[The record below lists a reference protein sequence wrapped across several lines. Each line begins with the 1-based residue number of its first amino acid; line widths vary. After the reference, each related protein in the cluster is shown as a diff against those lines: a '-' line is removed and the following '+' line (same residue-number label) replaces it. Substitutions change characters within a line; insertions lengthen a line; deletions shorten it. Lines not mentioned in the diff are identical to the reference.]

1 MTNKIRLQRQRLR
14 INARVRLCSRT
25 IARQLGVPS
34 SFLRMLTSVILSSS
48 FSNLIFLPLLSL
60 ALFVVYMAH
69 HGFFSYDFFS
79 EGVFGMKLFV
89 FTMVIGL
96 VLMSFMLFGS
106 GILLYAR
113 RKGAAVSWLAVC
125 GILFLNVLFLILMGT
140 SLLNPEKRIFA
151 LSVLGVTLY
160 LAVHFGVFFFAK
172 LKVKIM
178 LLFVLFFLAFDLV
191 ATQPNVAAKL
201 LGNGL
206 RIFGVGG
213 EIPIE
218 VVSDDGVA
226 KGRLILLT
234 PKYIYFK
241 EDPNNA
247 LIIQALDKVNKIRQ
261 VKPATTQ

>member
-1 MTNKIRLQRQRLR
+1 
-14 INARVRLCSRT
+14 
-25 IARQLGVPS
+25 
-34 SFLRMLTSVILSSS
+34 MLTSAVLSSS

-79 EGVFGMKLFV
+79 EGIFGMKLFV
-89 FTMVIGL
+89 LTMIIGL

-113 RKGAAVSWLAVC
+113 RKGATVSWLAVC
-125 GILFLNVLFLILMGT
+125 GILILNIIFLIMMSA
-140 SLLNPEKRIFA
+140 SLFNPERRVFA

-160 LAVHFGVFFFAK
+160 LAIHFGVFFFAK

-178 LLFVLFFLAFDLV
+178 LLFALFFFAFDLV
-191 ATQPNVAAKL
+191 ATQPYAAAKL

-218 VVSDDGVA
+218 VVSDDGVV

-234 PKYIYFK
+234 PKSIYFK
-241 EDPNNA
+241 EEPNDV
-247 LIIQALDKVNKIRQ
+247 LVFQALDKVKRIRQ
-261 VKPATTQ
+261 VKPAKI